1 MLPRLAHDHIVI
13 FVLNSKKSTSTLTD
27 DASSSDTLP
36 RNESKP
42 SDTCG
47 SIGTRIHAFPV
58 RIQGRVVFECRAT
71 ESGVQITKSYS
82 AGPAVTGYWRLL

>member
-1 MLPRLAHDHIVI
+1 MLPRLAHDHMVM
-13 FVLNSKKSTSTLTD
+13 FVLNSKKSTSILTD
-27 DASSSDTLP
+27 HASSSDTLP
-36 RNESKP
+36 RNESKH

-47 SIGTRIHAFPV
+47 SIGTQIHAFPV
-58 RIQGRVVFECRAT
+58 PIQGRLVFGWRAT